1 MQATK
6 NAVTVFFIDYV
17 FSQMGVFII
26 SIFFQ
31 EEDKFWSLLMA
42 LLLQLCEEL
51 E

>member
-1 MQATK
+1 MQATE

-31 EEDKFWSLLMA
+31 VFFWSLLME